1 MKRLFPVL
9 LVVLTV
15 FCAAPLHHATAWAG
29 EEDGALTN
37 PSSTRSGTGRVV
49 ETTGTADDDQG
60 GDPDTAGDTLGA
72 KKSNDL
78 LGGLSG
84 CTDGQDP
91 IWLEVMLQLLGC
103 FTILR

>member
-9 LVVLTV
+9 LVGLTV
-15 FCAAPLHHATAWAG
+15 FCAAPLLHATAWAG

-37 PSSTRSGTGRVV
+37 PSPTRTGTGWVV
-49 ETTGTADDDQG
+49 ETTGTNGDDQG

-72 KKSNDL
+72 KKSSDL

-84 CTDGQDP
+84 CQSGQDP
-91 IWLEVMLQLLGC
+91 IWLDVMLQLLEC
-103 FTILR
+103 FAILR